1 MVKRKSSWRVS
12 IFYRA
17 DNQKAVLWAGKILAW
32 LKKKHKGIKLDAARP
47 ASPASQGGPQALI
60 VLGGDGTILE
70 ASQKYQKKNPIVI
83 GLNLGHVGFL
93 ASAREPQKFIKSLD
107 QFFSGKYRV
116 VKRMMIK
123 AEVFRKSRKV
133 FSANSLNEISIQNLL
148 GMVEIEANIDMHPV
162 QYIRGTGVLV
172 ATSTGSTAYNL
183 SAHGPIVMPDIKC
196 MILTEI
202 MDHNI
207 PTPSIVIKRDR
218 EVELKI
224 LDFRKRGLLKIA
236 KDGKNADVVLTADG
250 ENIFPL
256 EVGDIVK
263 IKRSPGLIKFAELE
277 RAYFFKSLRSKFGFR

>member
-1 MVKRKSSWRVS
+1 MVKRKSSQRVS
-12 IFYRA
+12 IFYRP
-17 DNQKAVLWAGKILAW
+17 NNPKAVMWARKISEW
-32 LKKKHKGIKLDAARP
+32 MRKKYPKVKIGV
-47 ASPASQGGPQALI
+47 SNPQALI

-70 ASQKYQKKNPIVI
+70 ASQKYQKKSPIIV

-93 ASAREPQKFIKSLD
+93 ASAREPNKFFNALE
-107 QFFSGKYRV
+107 QFFAGKSRA

-123 AEVFRKSRKV
+123 ADVFKKGKKV

-148 GMVEIEANIDMHPV
+148 GIVEIEANIDGHTV
-162 QYIRGTGVLV
+162 QYVRGTGVLV

-207 PTPSIVIKRDR
+207 PTPSIVVKRDR

-224 LDFRKRGLLKIA
+224 LDFRRRGLIKLTKTGE
-236 KDGKNADVVLTADG
+236 DADVVITADG

-256 EVGDIVK
+256 EIGDIVK

-277 RAYFFKSLRSKFGFR
+277 RAYFFKSLREKFGFK

>member
-1 MVKRKSSWRVS
+1 MIKRKSSQCVS
-12 IFYRA
+12 VFYRP
-17 DNQKAVLWAGKILAW
+17 DNPKAVLWSKKIVGW
-32 LKKKHKGIKLDAARP
+32 IKKKYPRVELTQVYPHSKVFGV
-47 ASPASQGGPQALI
+47 GALI

-70 ASQKYQKKNPIVI
+70 ASQKYQKKSPIIV

-93 ASAREPQKFIKSLD
+93 ASVREPNKFFGALE
-107 QFFSGKYRV
+107 QFFSGKYRA

-123 AEVFRKSRKV
+123 AEVFRKGRKV
-133 FSANSLNEISIQNLL
+133 FSANSLNEFSIQSLL
-148 GMVEIEANIDMHPV
+148 GIVEIEANIDGHPV

-224 LDFRKRGLLKIA
+224 TDFRRRGLLKIA
-236 KDGKNADVVLTADG
+236 KNNKDADVVITADG

-256 EVGDIVK
+256 EVGDIIK